1 MPTLSPLDRPPSL
14 HRSVQAALRRYI
26 ADNRLTAGDPLPPEG
41 ALAQQ
46 LGIGRNS
53 VREGVKALESLGV
66 LEVRRGVG
74 AFVKAFT
81 LDPLLEN
88 LPYVF
93 GHGLREVEEVLQIR
107 QALEVSL
114 IADVIDAIS
123 DAEIAGLRRITDAM
137 QAKARQGRN
146 FADEDRAFHQALLGP
161 LRNAMLLALIETF
174 WRVFHRVA
182 GANQLETRD
191 PVQTW
196 RDHLAIVDAVAA
208 RDAATARQRLAHHY
222 QGITSRLHACSR
234 DSAGAQ
240 SV

>member
-14 HRSVQAALRRYI
+14 HHSVQSALRRFI
-26 ADNRLTAGDPLPPEG
+26 ADNQLKAGDPLPPEG

-123 DAEIAGLRRITDAM
+123 DAEIAELRRITDAM
-137 QAKARQGRN
+137 HAKARRGQS

-191 PVQTW
+191 PMQTW
-196 RDHLAIVDAVAA
+196 RDHLAIADAVAA
-208 RDAATARQRLAHHY
+208 RDAATAKQRLARHY
-222 QGITSRLHACSR
+222 EGITSRLHARTR
-234 DSAGAQ
+234 DIAGTEPA
-240 SV
+240 